1 MDNISVFFQKD
12 RLTQDE
18 IVFLRNHLKAEAD
31 FSNYGEIFIKH
42 GILDN
47 IGVDLLLKKANENQL
62 KLISSK
68 TLPIKY
74 EMYPILVFLMVKNY
88 PEHYRLIFE
97 FIRDFDLNVKRN
109 IVRDNLFT
117 GKYLY
122 FLCKLMKNDP
132 QFVAE
137 LISASKID
145 DDTLKIIISST
156 EPEVLFRI
164 SNLKHLLIKNV
175 NIIRGILNN
184 PYTPDESVIALKQL
198 LVDINEESIELEKD
212 AVTENQDKKD
222 EEEKPKTFI
231 DKIDKEIEE
240 SLSQKISKM
249 STPEKIKLALKG
261 NKSARM
267 ALIKDPNKQISTS
280 VLDNPKI
287 TEDEISFIA
296 KNKSTPEHI
305 MREIVRN
312 NTWINNYNILRDIMF
327 NPKTPIDI
335 TMAQLG
341 KMSVSDLEKLSKSK
355 DIPSALKNQAQ
366 RMFIV
371 KTVKK

>member
-1 MDNISVFFQKD
+1 MDNISAFFQKD
-12 RLTQDE
+12 LLNQDE
-18 IVFLRNHLKAEAD
+18 IAFLRNYLKAEVD
-31 FSNYGEIFIKH
+31 FSNYGEIFVKH
-42 GILDN
+42 GILDS
-47 IGVDLLLKKANENQL
+47 IGLDLLLKNANENQL

-68 TLPIKY
+68 MLPIKY
-74 EMYPILVFLMVKNY
+74 EMYPIFVFLMIKNY

-97 FIRDFDLNVKRN
+97 FIKDFDPNIKRY
-109 IVRDNLFT
+109 IIRDNLFN

-122 FLCKLMKNDP
+122 FLCKLLKNDIV
-132 QFVAE
+132 FVAE
-137 LISASKID
+137 LIAAAKID
-145 DDTLKIIISST
+145 YEVLKILISST
-156 EPEVLFRI
+156 EPEVIFRI
-164 SNLKHLLIKNV
+164 SNLKHILAKDI

-184 PYTPDESVIALKQL
+184 PYTPDESIIALKQL

-212 AVTENQDKKD
+212 YETEKFDKD
-222 EEEKPKTFI
+222 EEEKTNTFI
-231 DKIDKEIEE
+231 DKIEKEIEDN
-240 SLSQKISKM
+240 LNQKISKM
-249 STPEKIKLALKG
+249 SIPEKIKLALKG

-267 ALIKDPNKQISTS
+267 VLVKDPNKQISTS
-280 VLDNPKI
+280 VLGNPKI

-305 MREIVRN
+305 MREIARN

-341 KMSVSDLEKLSKSK
+341 RMSVSDLEKLSKSK
-355 DIPSALKNQAQ
+355 DVPSALKNQAQ
-366 RMFIV
+366 RMYII

>member
-1 MDNISVFFQKD
+1 MDNISAFFQKD
-12 RLTQDE
+12 LLSQDE
-18 IVFLRNHLKAEAD
+18 IAFLRNYLKAEVD
-31 FSNYGEIFIKH
+31 FSEYGEIFVKH

-47 IGVDLLLKKANENQL
+47 IGLDLLLKKANENQL

-68 TLPIKY
+68 MLPIKY
-74 EMYPILVFLMVKNY
+74 EMYPIFVFLMVKNY

-97 FIRDFDLNVKRN
+97 FIKDFDPNIKRY

-122 FLCKLMKNDP
+122 FLCKLLKNDP

-137 LISASKID
+137 LIAAAKID
-145 DDTLKIIISST
+145 DEVLKILISST
-156 EPEVLFRI
+156 EPEVIFRI
-164 SNLKHLLIKNV
+164 SNLKHILVKNI
-175 NIIRGILNN
+175 NIVRGILNN
-184 PYTPDESVIALKQL
+184 PYTPDESIIALKQL
-198 LVDINEESIELEKD
+198 LVDINEESIELEKNEAD
-212 AVTENQDKKD
+212 EKLDKD

-231 DKIDKEIEE
+231 DEIEKEIEE
-240 SLSQKISKM
+240 NLNQKISKM
-249 STPEKIKLALKG
+249 SIPEKIKLALKG

-267 ALIKDPNKQISTS
+267 ALIKDPNKQVSTS

-305 MREIVRN
+305 MREIARN

-341 KMSVSDLEKLSKSK
+341 RMSVGDLEKLSKSK

-366 RMFIV
+366 RMYTI